1 MLERLARMLKCNLS
15 ELDGIIMLKK
25 TDFFVGLFLDELDV
39 KFFFFFFFTSNS
51 FWRENLVKNKLII
64 EEMHDEL

>member
-1 MLERLARMLKCNLS
+1 MHAAMQFVRTRWYYHV
-15 ELDGIIMLKK
+15 KK
-25 TDFFVGLFLDELDV
+25 QIFLFLDELDV
-39 KFFFFFFFTSNS
+39 KFFFTSNS